1 MVKFILSIACVGLLA
16 ACGQKDQPDQ
26 AETPGEKPVVLS
38 AIELSGNV
46 YREVNAKKD
55 GVRVT
60 DTGLQILELAEGD
73 ARGPRPMPGQVV
85 CVHYRGTSVLGVE
98 FDSSYSRDLPTAF
111 PSNGVIAGWVE
122 ALGMMRAGD
131 KWNLV
136 IAPELAYGTRGTPG
150 GPIAPNETLVF
161 DVELLKILDITRDEY
176 MATYR
181 VDPTLDCSKHGE

>member
-1 MVKFILSIACVGLLA
+1 MRNIILSIACVGLLV

-26 AETPGEKPVVLS
+26 AETSGEEPVVLS
-38 AIELSGNV
+38 AIEISGNA
-46 YREVNAKKD
+46 YRESNAKKD
-55 GVRVT
+55 GVNVT
-60 DTGLQILELAEGD
+60 ETGLQVLKLTSGD
-73 ARGPRPMPGQVV
+73 ASGPHPTPGQIV
-85 CVHYRGTSVLGVE
+85 CVHYRGTSVAGVE
-98 FDSSYSRDLPTAF
+98 FDSSYSRNLPTSF

-136 IAPELAYGTRGTPG
+136 IAPELGYGTRGTPG

-161 DVELLKILDITRDEY
+161 DVELLKLLDITRDEY